1 MKINKQ
7 YIAVAFIIIFGIVAY
22 SFIPSFEREQ
32 FNPDVI
38 EDISSG
44 TITTTTLQTNEENES
59 VNDQVQAL
67 NRQSFQIMTDSQM
80 TSEQKD
86 RALNQIQERKNTY
99 WQQTMENLR
108 KRP

>member
-7 YIAVAFIIIFGIVAY
+7 YIAVVFIIIFGIVAY

-44 TITTTTLQTNEENES
+44 TITTTTTFQTNEENES
-59 VNDQVQAL
+59 VNG
-67 NRQSFQIMTDSQM
+67 QIDEEIETETFDTNIYDS
-80 TSEQKD
+80 
-86 RALNQIQERKNTY
+86 LLIHN
-99 WQQTMENLR
+99 QTMRIDNLFTSYLSIEGE
-108 KRP
+108 